1 GAGINSEATMSRLQ
15 ELENE
20 IEEEAARLRE
30 LFPSLRTTVRV
41 ELGDPVEALAEGSA
55 SAQLTVVGTRGH
67 GRVVSTL
74 LGSVSRGVLLRAE
87 GAVMGAPTP
96 RDRAHRPPGCAP
108 PVTVG
113 RRVSAGPS
121 G

>member
-1 GAGINSEATMSRLQ
+1 MTVPPPETFNPWYPGAGINSEATMSRLQ

-30 LFPSLRTTVRV
+30 LFPSLHTTVRV

-87 GAVMGAPTP
+87 GAVMVAPTP
-96 RDRAHRPPGCAP
+96 QD
-108 PVTVG
+108 
-113 RRVSAGPS
+113 
-121 G
+121 

>member
-1 GAGINSEATMSRLQ
+1 MTVPPPETFNPWYPGAVINSEATMSRLQ

-55 SAQLTVVGTRGH
+55 SAQLTVVRSEERRVGKEGDTRG
-67 GRVVSTL
+67 G
-74 LGSVSRGVLLRAE
+74 AE
-87 GAVMGAPTP
+87 GG
-96 RDRAHRPPGCAP
+96 DK
-108 PVTVG
+108 
-113 RRVSAGPS
+113 
-121 G
+121 